1 MSTLRATNLKGGS
14 AGSAPNFPDGAV
26 ITGVA
31 TVGVLSATTFYGSG
45 ANLTG
50 IDATALKDS
59 GGSVKVQA
67 NSTGAVVTGVLT
79 ATTGSFTGNISVGG
93 TLTYEDVTNVD
104 SVGMVTARNGVKV
117 LAGGIN
123 AVGVITATSFTGSG
137 ANLTGIDAL
146 PSVSGTA
153 SGSIT
158 ANKAVMLKS
167 DGTYQGVTGAAQE
180 LGSTRTNFGRYQVVA
195 GAYNPDLSNFAIL
208 YQDVAN
214 GNATTSVVGSISGTT
229 VSWGTPNEARAE
241 NPGAYTMALVYD
253 PGNDRYLGFT
263 RDGDGSSRIRGL
275 IGSASGTSIS
285 WTDWGNLTSFNNSEA
300 SQWYDAV
307 WNPDTNCAAVIYR
320 NSAARIQLAET
331 RLSST
336 TTFDNTGDSIYLWN
350 GNTYQNCYICYDT
363 TNNVYWTCSSNSGN
377 SWYGNVRIAKSA
389 ANLGSMTLPSSQWDL
404 GTQKKPFGI
413 AHDPNAG
420 QTCVLYV
427 NNSNGHLM
435 LQSSTSVDTT
445 TGVIN
450 TGTAVQLNTGNP
462 DGGTF
467 KGAALTYDSF
477 AKKMVITCCWTNFT
491 GFITAKVSSAGVISK
506 DTMTQINST
515 SFHSGD
521 DNITMVNI
529 FDPSVNKVAAIYR
542 DTNNMIGV
550 GSKSGWAR
558 TITPSYSNL
567 DADKYIGFAAESVT
581 NGQTVKV
588 KTKSNTVTQA
598 GLTTATRYYVQ
609 NSDGSLGTTAA
620 PGQSIDVGIALN
632 SNTVLLQ

>member
-59 GGSVKVQA
+59 GGTVKVQA
-67 NSTGAVVTGVLT
+67 NSDGAVVTGVLT

-104 SVGMVTARNGVKV
+104 SVGMVTARTGIKV

-153 SGSIT
+153 SGSLT
-158 ANKAVMLKS
+158 ADKAVMIKT
-167 DGTYQGVTGAAQE
+167 DGTYEAVVGAPQN
-180 LGSTRTNFGRYQVVA
+180 LGSRAFMGDKYRVVA

-208 YQDVAN
+208 YQDQDN
-214 GNATTSVVGSISGTT
+214 GNYTTSVVGSISGTT
-229 VSWGTPNEARAE
+229 ITWGTPNVARSE
-241 NPGAYTMALVYD
+241 NPGAYTMAMVYD
-253 PGNDRYLGFT
+253 PGNDRYIGFT
-263 RDGDGSSRIRGL
+263 RDGDGSSKMRGL
-275 IGSASGTSIS
+275 IGAASGTSIS
-285 WTDWGNLTSFNNSEA
+285 WTDWGNMSNFNNSDPSE
-300 SQWYDAV
+300 WYDAA
-307 WNPDTNCAAVIYR
+307 WNSHRNCVGVIYR
-320 NSAARIQLAET
+320 NSANHIQMAET
-331 RLSST
+331 KLAST
-336 TTFDNTGDSIYLWN
+336 TTFNTQGDSVYLWN
-350 GNTYQNCYICYDT
+350 GNTYNNCYICFDT
-363 TNNVYWTCSSNSGN
+363 TNNVYWTAATNQGN
-377 SWYGNVRIAKSA
+377 SWYGAVRITKSGA
-389 ANLGSMTLPSSQWDL
+389 YPSTIDVPGNQWDL
-404 GTQKKPFGI
+404 GTQKKTFGI
-413 AHDPNAG
+413 AHDPDAG

-427 NNSNGHLM
+427 NNSNGNLF
-435 LQSSTSVDTT
+435 LQSSTSVDTS
-445 TGVIN
+445 TGQIN
-450 TGTAVQLNTGNP
+450 AGTAVQLNTGNP

-477 AKKMVITCCWTNFT
+477 AKKMVITCCWTNYF

-515 SFHSGD
+515 NFYSGD
-521 DNITMVNI
+521 DNISMVNI

-542 DTNNMIGV
+542 DWNNMIGN
-550 GSKSGWAR
+550 GSNAGYGR
-558 TITPSYSNL
+558 VITPSYSNL